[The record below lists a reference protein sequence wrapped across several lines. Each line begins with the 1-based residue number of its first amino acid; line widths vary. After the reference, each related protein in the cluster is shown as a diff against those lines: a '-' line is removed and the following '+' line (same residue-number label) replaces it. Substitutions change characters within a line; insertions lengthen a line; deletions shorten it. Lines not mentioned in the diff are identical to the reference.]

1 MIHLTSI
8 KAGLTAAKEDLSW
21 FLREAVFRV
30 VGVSLLLVP
39 VLFVALLVKV
49 LWILR

>member
-1 MIHLTSI
+1 MIHLASI

-21 FLREAVFRV
+21 FLWEAAFRV
-30 VGVSLLLVP
+30 VGASLVILP
-39 VLFVALLVKV
+39 VLFVVLLARV